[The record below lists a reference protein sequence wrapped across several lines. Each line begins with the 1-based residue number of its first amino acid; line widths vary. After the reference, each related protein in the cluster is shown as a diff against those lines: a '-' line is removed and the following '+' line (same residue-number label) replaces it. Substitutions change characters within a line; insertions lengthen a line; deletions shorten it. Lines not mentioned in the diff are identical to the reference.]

1 MIPSLILSV
10 ILVAISAVSVATII
24 YYTVVPTIPEQVV
37 TLPAEIRFN
46 TNCKNITYCGDLV
59 SVDCGSAADG
69 PLYYVDRNSGEIV
82 EWCGGF
88 CFGNFDSNNKYCRN
102 CPPKDWTC

>member
-1 MIPSLILSV
+1 MIPTLLVSAIFV
-10 ILVAISAVSVATII
+10 IIAAISTTIII
-24 YYTVVPTIPEQVV
+24 YYTVVPTIPEEVV

-46 TNCKNITYCGDLV
+46 TNCKDVTYCGDLV
-59 SVDCGSAADG
+59 SVDCGAEVDG

-88 CFGNFDSNNKYCRN
+88 CFGNSDSNDKYCRN
-102 CPPKDWTC
+102 CPPEGWTC